1 MNVLTIVLA
10 IAIPLGIAALTA
22 WISIKNGP
30 QFRGPRFLLSAIRQ
44 MKLFHA
50 VRSEERVV
58 LRAERLA

>member
-1 MNVLTIVLA
+1 MNVLTLVLA

-22 WISIKNGP
+22 WISIK
-30 QFRGPRFLLSAIRQ
+30 
-44 MKLFHA
+44 K